1 MLIPLAGARDPGD
14 DPLVSDVALHE
25 PGEPADYRGTIVLVN
40 SRIDDRFVLGSLLDE
55 VGTAGAVVLPPG
67 ATTDLSLVRGHTAR
81 LFRRSPWVGW
91 SELFRVLVR
100 LLGAGHTVDPAPQ
113 VDNLQ
118 ALARWISTRT
128 GAPVTI
134 EDLDSRV
141 LAYAVVGHDVD
152 PIRNQIGRAHV

>member
-1 MLIPLAGARDPGD
+1 MISGAAGMLIPLAGARDPGD

-100 LLGAGHTVDPAPQ
+100 LLGGPGRF
-113 VDNLQ
+113 LR
-118 ALARWISTRT
+118 LRC
-128 GAPVTI
+128 GACAEP
-134 EDLDSRV
+134 R
-141 LAYAVVGHDVD
+141 
-152 PIRNQIGRAHV
+152 RNRPRSSLRGAA